1 MRTNMWSRILVAL
14 CFFSFTAQATPPEA
28 PEPGT
33 RVAITLPQ
41 ASGELPEPEKL
52 VESLKTVDGK
62 HIVQVKVH
70 KTPEQQ
76 QATLDLWGGTV
87 PQADIPQTLREAFPV
102 LASADIQVSTLD
114 EKDRPK
120 LEGRGRLVRE
130 LGGEK
135 GTVKKIVKIIK
146 KEEAGKE

>member
-1 MRTNMWSRILVAL
+1 MRTNMWTSILVAL
-14 CFFSFTAQATPPEA
+14 GLFSLTAQATPPDIQ
-28 PEPGT
+28 EPGT
-33 RVAITLPQ
+33 RVAITLAQ

-62 HIVQVKVH
+62 HLVRVNLRKSAD
-70 KTPEQQ
+70 Q
-76 QATLDLWGGTV
+76 QAVTLDLWGGTV
-87 PQADIPQTLREAFPV
+87 PQADIPQTLRDAFPV

-120 LEGRGRLVRE
+120 LEGRGRLERE
-130 LGGEK
+130 PGGEQ

-146 KEEAGKE
+146 KE